1 MEKNLAE
8 IEIKDLSTAV
18 DAASQFICSVL
29 KATNF
34 AQEAIDRANQVVK
47 SVLEMLT
54 TAEKSFAQEDVL
66 QIQLRI
72 VSDTLQIGLRNLGL
86 PLYLVKDQA
95 LSVRDQGFL
104 EKLAKVKNLVDSVS
118 FLNAGQDGQLIQLAL
133 KIPESKRAV
142 AAPRQLVEVKQ
153 DDIEVRSLRPGEEGD
168 LSRLFYQ
175 VYGYHY
181 INDFVYYPDKIKAK
195 IASQELISLVAVH
208 KNNLVAHVALVKKN
222 DDPPVYESALGVVDP
237 RIKSQGL
244 FGRVFKET
252 MTIADK
258 TPMRF
263 CVYDFVTNHDYSQ
276 RLVAK
281 YGTEEM
287 AIFIGCQDKE
297 FQANMEAL
305 GIGQNPKHTDRYSLL
320 LAIKRQCDSPFGKE
334 VVLPVNLGEIADF
347 ILEPLGIEWRP
358 AARFVPLAPNGRYEV
373 TYQPAQRAAI
383 FDLVEPGA
391 KALKQAMEE
400 WRFLVRRG
408 YQYAAIEM
416 SLSFPGVGQVYDYL
430 GQFGF
435 FIAGFVPY
443 RITDKLGF
451 RFQFIGPARVD
462 FDEIKLYSERG
473 RKLLNLIR
481 EDYEK
486 KAVI

>member
-1 MEKNLAE
+1 MEKTLAE
-8 IEIKDLSTAV
+8 LELKDLSTAV
-18 DAASQFICSVL
+18 EAGTDFICATL
-29 KATNF
+29 KKKGF
-34 AQEAIDRANQVVK
+34 AAQTISRASEIVK
-47 SVLEMLT
+47 TILEMLSKVD
-54 TAEKSFAQEDVL
+54 KSFAQEEEIK
-66 QIQLRI
+66 IQLSATADSLI
-72 VSDTLQIGLRNLGL
+72 IGFRNLGL
-86 PLYLVKDQA
+86 PMYLNAAEALSERDKALMQRLHAVKDR
-95 LSVRDQGFL
+95 VR
-104 EKLAKVKNLVDSVS
+104 SVS
-118 FLNAGQDGQLIQLAL
+118 FSNEGQNGQIIRLSIE
-133 KIPESKRAV
+133 IPENKRV
-142 AAPRQLVEVKQ
+142 AETARQMIEVKQ
-153 DDIEVRSLRPGEEGD
+153 EEIEVRQLRPGEEGD
-168 LSRLFYQ
+168 LARLFYQ

-181 INDFVYYPDKIKAK
+181 INDFVYFPDKIKAK
-195 IASQELISLVAVH
+195 VAAGELISTVAVH
-208 KNNLVAHVALVKKN
+208 KGALVAHVALVKKN
-222 DDPPVYESALGVVDP
+222 DEPPVYESGLGVVDP

-252 MTIADK
+252 MAIADK

-287 AIFIGCQDKE
+287 AIFIGCQGKE

-305 GIGQNPKHTDRYSLL
+305 GIGQDPQHTDRYSLL
-320 LAIKRQCDSPFGKE
+320 LAIKRQCEAPFGKE

-347 ILEPLGIEWRP
+347 ILQPLGIEWRP

-373 TYQPAQRAAI
+373 SYQPAQRAAI

-391 KALKQAMEE
+391 KALKQALEE
-400 WRFLVRRG
+400 WRFLMRRG
-408 YQYAAIEM
+408 YQYAAVEM
-416 SLSFPGVGQVYDYL
+416 SLSYPGVGQVFDYL

-435 FIAGFVPY
+435 FMAGFVPY
-443 RITDKLGF
+443 RISDKLGF
-451 RFQFIGPARVD
+451 RFQFVGPTRVD

-473 RKLLNLIR
+473 RNLLNLIR